1 MAKRAAAKRTN
12 AKPASQ
18 PALVTLRGI
27 SKTFENGIQALDAVN
42 FEIREGEFLSVL
54 GASGSGKTTLLR
66 VLAGLEQPSTG
77 EIKWRTGTR
86 PRETGFVFQE
96 PALMPWA
103 PVAANVRL
111 PLRLL
116 GVDDESADRRTQDV
130 LKLVGLES
138 FADAYPHELS
148 GGMKMR
154 ASLARA
160 LIVQP
165 KLLLMDEPFAALDEI
180 TRFKLNDELLSLW
193 RNLDCTIVFVTHS
206 IFEAAYL
213 STRTLVL
220 SPRPGTIADE
230 IRFLPAAQLSDP
242 QYRTSPAYAGR
253 CRKLSAALDRATER
267 QP

>member
-1 MAKRAAAKRTN
+1 MTKRAAAKRTGT
-12 AKPASQ
+12 KGASQ
-18 PALVTLRGI
+18 ASLVTLRRI
-27 SKTFENGIQALDAVN
+27 SKTFDNGVQALDAID
-42 FEIREGEFLSVL
+42 FEIREGEFLSLL

-66 VLAGLEQPSTG
+66 ILAGLEQPSAG
-77 EIKWRTGTR
+77 QIQWRGGAR

-116 GVDDESADRRTQDV
+116 GVDGESAERRTREV
-130 LKLVGLES
+130 LNLVGLEP
-138 FADAYPHELS
+138 FAEAFPHELS

-160 LIVQP
+160 LILRP

-180 TRFKLNDELLSLW
+180 TRFKLNDELVALW
-193 RNLDCTIVFVTHS
+193 RQLNCTVVFVTHS
-206 IFEAAYL
+206 VFEAAYL

-230 IRFLPAAQLSDP
+230 VRFLPATQLSDP
-242 QYRTSPAYAGR
+242 QYRTSPAYAAR
-253 CRKLSAALDRATER
+253 CRKLSAALNRAMEYR
-267 QP
+267 